1 MIPEKRM
8 KLLRSLG
15 CGLTYSVFFY
25 FLACASSNA
34 QTSPSPTVNLESSF
48 IAAFRTSGHVKNSS
62 PSVFNEAVDQ
72 TVEFLRSSDVA
83 LANDPL
89 HDPSNQIPR
98 FEEDMSRD
106 DLLASAKY
114 AGATHLL
121 IITVDRPI
129 SQWLKLTIDCFDLSG
144 KMLWRESAGY
154 SGSLDVNSKKALPE
168 VIKKIAKQLTPRL
181 GKPGLPVVAATEGK
195 GSDQQATLPAVAG
208 GNETVQ
214 PQEAHGVNTPE
225 TTTVHFTSS
234 PIHGEI
240 YVDGKFF
247 GNTPSDITLPV
258 GEHIVKITIGGK
270 EWSRTIQIAPGEI
283 TVHADLTEQ

>member
-1 MIPEKRM
+1 M
-8 KLLRSLG
+8 KVLRSLDYV
-15 CGLTYSVFFY
+15 LVYAVFLC
-25 FLACASSNA
+25 FLACSSLSA
-34 QTSPSPTVNLESSF
+34 QTSTSSLTNPESSF

-89 HDPSNQIPR
+89 NDPANQIPR
-98 FEEDMSRD
+98 FEEEMSRD

-144 KMLWRESAGY
+144 KMLWRENAGY
-154 SGSLDVNSKKALPE
+154 SGSLDVNSKKAMPE
-168 VIKKIAKQLTPRL
+168 VIKKMAKQLTPRF
-181 GKPGLPVVAATEGK
+181 GKPGLPLVAATESK
-195 GSDQQATLPAVAG
+195 GSDQQAAPPTVAPD
-208 GNETVQ
+208 NEPLQ
-214 PQEAHGVNTPE
+214 PQEAQGVNTPE
-225 TTTVHFTSS
+225 TTKVHFTSS
-234 PIHGEI
+234 PIHSEI

-247 GNTPSDITLPV
+247 GNTPSDIILPI

-270 EWSRTIQIAPGEI
+270 EWSRSIQINPGEI
-283 TVHADLTEQ
+283 TVNADLTEQ